1 MPPNEDRQALR
12 EYVEGG
18 SQAAFA
24 RVVAR
29 HVGLVYAAALRQ
41 VRDPHLAEDV
51 TQAVFIILARKAAS
65 LRDEVVLAAW
75 LLNTARFAARDALK
89 MQARRRR
96 HEQKAAEMNTR
107 VATSYERS
115 TRSDVEL
122 QWQEA
127 RHVLDDAIAQ
137 LPHIDR
143 SAILLRFYERKSF
156 NEVGEALGMQ
166 EDAAR
171 KRVSRAA
178 EKLRAILGSR
188 GAKIGVPALTVG
200 LANLMA
206 PQAPAGVCERV
217 TAGVLQ
223 QIAPVRVSNSAE
235 VEPGDAPDASIDDA
249 AAIADG
255 VMGHLTIVKAKTALA
270 YAVLLLLFCGICGV
284 VVHRLITAPPPPVA
298 EPVRAVDD

>member
-12 EYVEGG
+12 EFVEGG

-51 TQAVFIILARKAAS
+51 TQAVFIILARKAS
-65 LRDEVVLAAW
+65 QLRDEVVLAAW

-107 VATSYERS
+107 AATAYERS

-127 RHVLDDAIAQ
+127 RHVLDEAMAQ
-137 LPHIDR
+137 LPVIDR

-156 NEVGEALGMQ
+156 NEVGEALGMA

-206 PQAPAGVCERV
+206 PQAPAGVCERI

-223 QIAPVRVSNSAE
+223 QIAPVA
-235 VEPGDAPDASIDDA
+235 VETGGTFDIACPSDASVDDA

-255 VMGHLTIVKAKTALA
+255 VMGHLTILKAKTALA
-270 YAVLLLLFCGICGV
+270 YAALLLLFCGICGV
-284 VVHRLITAPPPPVA
+284 VVHRIITAPPAPVV
-298 EPVRAVDD
+298 EQPRAVHD

>member
-1 MPPNEDRQALR
+1 MPPNEDTQALR
-12 EYVEGG
+12 EFVEGG

-51 TQAVFIILARKAAS
+51 TQAVFIILARKAAQ

-107 VATSYERS
+107 AATSYERS

-122 QWQEA
+122 EWQEA
-127 RHVLDDAIAQ
+127 RHVLDDAMAQ
-137 LPHIDR
+137 LPQIDR

-206 PQAPAGVCERV
+206 PHAPAGVCERV
-217 TAGVLQ
+217 TAEVLKS
-223 QIAPVRVSNSAE
+223 IAPVSVSAE
-235 VEPGDAPDASIDDA
+235 LDAADAPDASVDDA
-249 AAIADG
+249 AAIADD
-255 VMGHLTIVKAKTALA
+255 VMGQLTFLTAKTALA
-270 YAVLLLLFCGICGV
+270 YAALLLLFCGICGV
-284 VVHRLITAPPPPVA
+284 VVHRFITAPPPVVEQP
-298 EPVRAVDD
+298 RAVHD

>member
-12 EYVEGG
+12 EFVEGG

-51 TQAVFIILARKAAS
+51 TQAVFIILARKAAQ

-107 VATSYERS
+107 AATSCERS

-122 QWQEA
+122 EWQEA
-127 RHVLDDAIAQ
+127 RHVLDDALAQ
-137 LPHIDR
+137 LPLIDR

-188 GAKIGVPALTVG
+188 GANIGVPALTVG
-200 LANLMA
+200 LANLIA

-217 TAGVLQ
+217 TAGVLKQ
-223 QIAPVRVSNSAE
+223 VATAPASASEPFDSGEVS
-235 VEPGDAPDASIDDA
+235 DASVDDA
-249 AAIADG
+249 ATIADD
-255 VMGHLTIVKAKTALA
+255 VMGHLTILKAKTALA
-270 YAVLLLLFCGICGV
+270 YAALLLLICGV
-284 VVHRLITAPPPPVA
+284 CGVVIHRFITAPPPVA
-298 EPVRAVDD
+298 EQPRVVHD

>member
-1 MPPNEDRQALR
+1 MPPNEDRQYLR
-12 EYVEGG
+12 DFVESG

-51 TQAVFIILARKAAS
+51 TQAVFIILARKAS
-65 LRDEVVLAAW
+65 QLRDEVVLAAW

-107 VATSYERS
+107 AATSHERS

-122 QWQEA
+122 EWQEA

-137 LPHIDR
+137 LPQTDR
-143 SAILLRFYERKSF
+143 CAILLRFYERKSF
-156 NEVGEALGMQ
+156 NEVGEALGMA

-206 PQAPAGVCERV
+206 PQAPAGVCDRV
-217 TAGVLQ
+217 TAGVMKE
-223 QIAPVRVSNSAE
+223 IAP
-235 VEPGDAPDASIDDA
+235 APDVISTSDASVDA
-249 AAIADG
+249 TSIADD
-255 VMGHLTIVKAKTALA
+255 VIGHLMFIKAKTALA
-270 YAVLLLLFCGICGV
+270 YAALLVLFCGTCGLI
-284 VVHRLITAPPPPVA
+284 VHRFITAPPPAAA
-298 EPVRAVDD
+298 EPARVTHD

>member
-1 MPPNEDRQALR
+1 VPPNEDRQYLR
-12 EYVEGG
+12 EFVESG

-51 TQAVFIILARKAAS
+51 TQAVFIILARKAAQ

-89 MQARRRR
+89 MRARRRR

-107 VATSYERS
+107 AATSHERS
-115 TRSDVEL
+115 TRSDVEME
-122 QWQEA
+122 WQEA
-127 RHVLDDAIAQ
+127 RHVLDEAIAQ
-137 LPHIDR
+137 LPQTDR

-156 NEVGEALGMQ
+156 NEVGEALGMA

-200 LANLMA
+200 LANLIA

-217 TAGVLQ
+217 TAGVLKD
-223 QIAPVRVSNSAE
+223 IATVPVEA
-235 VEPGDAPDASIDDA
+235 APASDASVDA
-249 AAIADG
+249 TSIADD
-255 VMGHLTIVKAKTALA
+255 VIGHLTFIKAKTALA
-270 YAVLLLLFCGICGV
+270 YAALLVLFCGTCGLI
-284 VVHRLITAPPPPVA
+284 VHRFITTPRPPVEA
-298 EPVRAVDD
+298 PARVMHD

>member
-1 MPPNEDRQALR
+1 MPPNEDRQYLR
-12 EYVEGG
+12 DFVESG

-51 TQAVFIILARKAAS
+51 TQAVFIILARKAS
-65 LRDEVVLAAW
+65 QLRDEVVLAAW

-107 VATSYERS
+107 AATSYERS

-127 RHVLDDAIAQ
+127 RHVLDDALAQ

-188 GAKIGVPALTVG
+188 GANIGVPALTVG

-217 TAGVLQ
+217 TSGVLK
-223 QIAPVRVSNSAE
+223 QIATVPVSNGAE
-235 VEPGDAPDASIDDA
+235 FEVGDAPGASIDDA
-249 AAIADG
+249 ATIADD
-255 VMGHLTIVKAKTALA
+255 VMGHLTVLKAKTALA
-270 YAVLLLLFCGICGV
+270 YAALLLLFCGICGV
-284 VVHRLITAPPPPVA
+284 VVHRFITAPPAPV
-298 EPVRAVDD
+298 EQPRAVHD

>member
-1 MPPNEDRQALR
+1 VPPNEDRQYLR
-12 EYVEGG
+12 DYVERG

-107 VATSYERS
+107 AATSQERS
-115 TRSDVEL
+115 TRSDVEME
-122 QWQEA
+122 WQEA

-137 LPHIDR
+137 LPQTDR
-143 SAILLRFYERKSF
+143 CAILLRFYERKSF

-206 PQAPAGVCERV
+206 PKAPAGVCDRV
-217 TAGVLQ
+217 TAGVLKE
-223 QIAPVRVSNSAE
+223 IAPTPA
-235 VEPGDAPDASIDDA
+235 DAAPASDASVDA
-249 AAIADG
+249 TSIADD
-255 VMGHLTIVKAKTALA
+255 VIGHMTFIKAKTALA
-270 YAVLLLLFCGICGV
+270 YAALLVLFCGTCGLI
-284 VVHRLITAPPPPVA
+284 VHRFITTPPPVP
-298 EPVRAVDD
+298 EPARVMHD

>member
-1 MPPNEDRQALR
+1 MPPNEDRQYLR
-12 EYVEGG
+12 DFVDSG

-51 TQAVFIILARKAAS
+51 TQAVFIILARKAAQ

-107 VATSYERS
+107 AATSQERS
-115 TRSDVEL
+115 TRSDVEME
-122 QWQEA
+122 WQEA

-137 LPHIDR
+137 LPQTDR
-143 SAILLRFYERKSF
+143 CAILLRFYERKSF
-156 NEVGEALGMQ
+156 NEVGEALGMA

-188 GAKIGVPALTVG
+188 GAKIGVPTLTVG

-217 TAGVLQ
+217 TAGVLKE
-223 QIAPVRVSNSAE
+223 IAPTPV
-235 VEPGDAPDASIDDA
+235 DAAPASDASVDA
-249 AAIADG
+249 TSIADD
-255 VMGHLTIVKAKTALA
+255 VIGHLTFVKAKTALA
-270 YAVLLLLFCGICGV
+270 YAALLVLFCGTCGLI
-284 VVHRLITAPPPPVA
+284 VHRFITTPPPAAA
-298 EPVRAVDD
+298 EPARVMHD

>member
-1 MPPNEDRQALR
+1 MPPNEDRQHLR

-107 VATSYERS
+107 AATSYERS
-115 TRSDVEL
+115 TRSDVEME
-122 QWQEA
+122 WQEA
-127 RHVLDDAIAQ
+127 RHVLDEAIAQ
-137 LPHIDR
+137 LPQTDR
-143 SAILLRFYERKSF
+143 CAILLRFYERKSF
-156 NEVGEALGMQ
+156 NEVGEALGMH

-188 GAKIGVPALTVG
+188 GAKISVPALTVG
-200 LANLMA
+200 LANLIA

-217 TAGVLQ
+217 TAGVLKE
-223 QIAPVRVSNSAE
+223 IAPLP
-235 VEPGDAPDASIDDA
+235 VEAASTSDASIDA
-249 AAIADG
+249 TSIADD
-255 VMGHLTIVKAKTALA
+255 VIGHLTFMKAKTALA
-270 YAVLLLLFCGICGV
+270 YAALLVLFCGTCGLI
-284 VVHRLITAPPPPVA
+284 VHRFITTPPPAA
-298 EPVRAVDD
+298 EPARVMHD